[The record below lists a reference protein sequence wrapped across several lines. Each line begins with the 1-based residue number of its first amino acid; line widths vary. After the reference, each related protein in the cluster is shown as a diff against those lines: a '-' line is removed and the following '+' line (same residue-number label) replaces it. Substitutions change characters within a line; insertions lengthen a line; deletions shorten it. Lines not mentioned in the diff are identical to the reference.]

1 MATCNNC
8 RVWDSVEG
16 DISQMIGTKWKSK
29 HAKYLQPLSARKA
42 VSESGIDSKH
52 YGESVH
58 FREKI
63 HTEAKR
69 LDKTR
74 KDTWRDLILKNLTRT
89 KTNNYV

>member
-1 MATCNNC
+1 
-8 RVWDSVEG
+8 
-16 DISQMIGTKWKSK
+16 MIGTKWKSK
-29 HAKYLQPLSARKA
+29 HAKYLQPLSARKS

-74 KDTWRDLILKNLTRT
+74 KDT
-89 KTNNYV
+89 